1 MMPDESEQ
9 DEAKKPEVQQKREI
23 TPLPG
28 EDIHS
33 LLKRISQTPRKE
45 GESGFVTIRGIG
57 PISVIPA
64 DFPSE
69 TESTDVQSD
78 EENEEHFRNYWERKR
93 RFAKGIT
100 PDSKAHEK

>member
-1 MMPDESEQ
+1 MADDSEQ
-9 DEAKKPEVQQKREI
+9 REEKEPEVQQKREI

-45 GESGFVTIRGIG
+45 GESGFVTIRGGLG

-64 DFPSE
+64 DFPSR
-69 TESTDVQSD
+69 TESTDVQSH
-78 EENEEHFRNYWERKR
+78 EENEENFRNYWERKR
-93 RFAKGIT
+93 RFAKGIL
-100 PDSKAHEK
+100 PDSKAPEK